1 MIGST
6 HKNLKE
12 EIIEI
17 LLQRTTSS
25 KRIKTI
31 LQERNINVTVQ
42 AIYKQLNTLLESEV
56 ILKNKKDYIINNEW
70 IKNVSKIIDVQ
81 EIELPEEG
89 EKFTYKFNS
98 LQNLDA
104 HWKHATEAFN
114 KTLGNEPMFLYSYH
128 QFWIYTPT
136 REESERKFAG
146 EFINKKQYTF
156 YVVGGV
162 TDLDKKYRN
171 SLKDSYHKV
180 ENYSIK
186 SLKDKEHI
194 LVIGNFIINVQV
206 PDDITKKID
215 IIYKTDKDVIA
226 REKDL
231 RELLTLNHK
240 SMFTIENNFKKANQ
254 IKRKI
259 GQPFVLPQ
267 EIKEKI
273 K

>member
-1 MIGST
+1 MIGSQLKT
-6 HKNLKE
+6 LKE

-17 LLQRTTSS
+17 LLEKPMSS
-25 KRIKTI
+25 KRIHVVLKNKNIDVTI
-31 LQERNINVTVQ
+31 Q

-56 ILKNKKDYIINNEW
+56 ILKNKKTYIINNEW

-104 HWKHATEAFN
+104 HWKHVTESFN

-156 YVVGGV
+156 YVIGGI

-171 SLKDSYHKV
+171 SFKDSYYKV

-186 SLKDKEHI
+186 SLKEKEHI
-194 LVIGNFIINVQV
+194 LVIGNFIINVRV
-206 PDDITKKID
+206 PDDITKK
-215 IIYKTDKDVIA
+215 
-226 REKDL
+226 L
-231 RELLTLNHK
+231 ML
-240 SMFTIENNFKKANQ
+240 F
-254 IKRKI
+254 IKRI
-259 GQPFVLPQ
+259 RR
-267 EIKEKI
+267 
-273 K
+273 